1 MTEQNGGDLWSAA
14 NLTNKDENA
23 TKEGGWLEMWSNL
36 HDVAP
41 NDWANA
47 QQQLEYSIK
56 TFNHRQLP
64 PDI

>member
-1 MTEQNGGDLWSAA
+1 MAYFHIVYILQI
-14 NLTNKDENA
+14 ENA